1 MKKTTMRICLDKRTD
16 ASAWFI
22 SRVEEFEKYWVNAN
36 MFKQI
41 QEKALECRSTWNHSP
56 FPPSWET
63 VSKHLPS
70 IRVLKLD
77 LVVLDDSVRLLLIH
91 VFALAVVGVAFGFR
105 HRGGL
110 FFFNGRHVCSD
121 GDATCKGCSHI
132 KDSSRGGKYKYLLQG
147 KIVRLEV
154 SMEASQDQNEDSPR
168 PGKQNAQEPP
178 RQDIHMPSYQ
188 PVNTPQ
194 SGSPSL
200 SLFPQT

>member
-1 MKKTTMRICLDKRTD
+1 MPICSSK
-16 ASAWFI
+16 SKQKPWN
-22 SRVEEFEKYWVNAN
+22 VE
-36 MFKQI
+36 
-41 QEKALECRSTWNHSP
+41 ALGTHSP

-77 LVVLDDSVRLLLIH
+77 FVVLNDSVRLFLIH

-121 GDATCKGCSHI
+121 GDATYKGCSHI

-168 PGKQNAQEPP
+168 PGKQNAQESP

-200 SLFPQT
+200 SLFPKHNLHFANHNTTPAHL